1 MHLVGSS
8 SVFLPAETNL
18 KVKTEVIMS
27 LVEIIHGAPI
37 WVWVLL
43 VYLLSRGFK
52 ALKSGTAPLSRLAI
66 IPAVFAGWGI
76 LHLLT
81 SPLVGWSAALAW
93 SFGAL
98 AGIVV
103 GVFLASRS
111 RFIVDP
117 AANTVMLPGS
127 VVPLVLIVLIFATKF
142 WLGVE
147 LATVTNLSMLGWYAM
162 IDASVSGIVAG
173 VFGGRF
179 LTYWRAMSA
188 RRIVQNCSHSGA

>member
-1 MHLVGSS
+1 MPL
-8 SVFLPAETNL
+8 AA
-18 KVKTEVIMS
+18 
-27 LVEIIHGAPI
+27 IIQGTPI

-52 ALKSGTAPLSRLAI
+52 AMNSGTAPLSKLAI
-66 IPAVFAGWGI
+66 VPLIFTAWGI
-76 LHLLT
+76 LHLIT
-81 SPLVGWSAALAW
+81 DPLAGWSSVIVW
-93 SFGAL
+93 VVGAL
-98 AGIVV
+98 IGIAG
-103 GVFLASRS
+103 GVFIASRT

-127 VVPLVLIVLIFATKF
+127 MVPLVLIVITFAAKF

-147 LATVTNLSMLGWYAM
+147 LATATSLAALGGYVLLSA
-162 IDASVSGIVAG
+162 AVSGVVAG

-188 RRIVQNCSHSGA
+188 RRVLRACSQGV